1 MNVLSRATLEKHWTK
16 HPESKD
22 QLLTWYKI
30 ARAKKWK
37 NLNEVLETFPKASI
51 LKNNR
56 VKFKIKGNDFRLIVR
71 FNCEGQRCL
80 IKWVGTHAEYNK
92 IDANTV

>member
-1 MNVLSRATLEKHWTK
+1 MNVLSRVTLESHWTK

-30 ARAKKWK
+30 ARNKKWK
-37 NLNEVLETFPKASI
+37 NLNEVLVTFPKASI

-71 FNCEGQRCL
+71 FNFEGQRCL
-80 IKWVGTHAEYNK
+80 IKWVGTHSDYDK